1 MLLLPLNAKPDEPR
15 NLVLVE
21 FFIFFSETSSLAI
34 YYLHYYFPGLFLSK
48 NEVFWNFSSLFVK
61 ILLYEWKYL
70 MTITDVHL

>member
-48 NEVFWNFSSLFVK
+48 NEVF
-61 ILLYEWKYL
+61 
-70 MTITDVHL
+70 